1 MKKKLKSRK
10 LKPIVRRIKR
20 CIRAE
25 LEDGW
30 NKSKKIHQ
38 DMQFRENVQRVL
50 NEFLKPMEY
59 FTATVYLT
67 FLSRKNLKNILKRCV
82 IEVDE
87 EHLKELLN
95 YLEEQRLNA

>member
-1 MKKKLKSRK
+1 MSRKHKSRK
-10 LKPIVRRIKR
+10 LKPITRRIKR

-38 DMQFRENVQRVL
+38 DIQFRENVQRVL

-59 FTATVYLT
+59 LTATFYLT
-67 FLSRKNLKNILKRCV
+67 HEG
-82 IEVDE
+82 IEQM
-87 EHLKELLN
+87 ELLN
-95 YLEEQRLNA
+95 EIRIGNQNRN

>member
-1 MKKKLKSRK
+1 M
-10 LKPIVRRIKR
+10 
-20 CIRAE
+20 
-25 LEDGW
+25 EDGW

-67 FLSRKNLKNILKRCV
+67 HEGIEQMEILNEIR
-82 IEVDE
+82 IG
-87 EHLKELLN
+87 N
-95 YLEEQRLNA
+95 QNRN

>member
-67 FLSRKNLKNILKRCV
+67 HEGIEQMEILNEIRIGNQNRNLEV
-82 IEVDE
+82 EVDIDG
-87 EHLKELLN
+87 K
-95 YLEEQRLNA
+95 